1 MKSNTVIPMLFSTLI
16 FPLSAQ
22 AESEQFSGH
31 RIGAGIANTVEVY
44 NGSTYHGDSGLHLEY
59 GYDFNRIVGLQVDR
73 NVSGSNLGYGFN
85 VDTVTWKVGAD
96 IGYAFNFSRWD
107 LKPYGAIGLQSS
119 NIDYSYGNQSQ
130 DTSSTSLYIGLGVRA
145 HLESG
150 VYFDIKTTGFQV
162 DSPYDTDIGQASLTV
177 GYKF

>member
-1 MKSNTVIPMLFSTLI
+1 MKPNTFIPMLFSTLI

-31 RIGAGIANTVEVY
+31 RIGAGLANTVEVY

-107 LKPYGAIGLQSS
+107 LKPYGATCILALIPVRVINIRALKS
-119 NIDYSYGNQSQ
+119 N
-130 DTSSTSLYIGLGVRA
+130 STI
-145 HLESG
+145 
-150 VYFDIKTTGFQV
+150 GFQV